1 MDGTCQL
8 QAPCFCNGYFLNG
21 GKCLYPVNANDVD
34 WCRSASA
41 LMTRQIDT
49 NDKTFVVRSDHIRF
63 GRECCGPNY
72 VLIVVRYKGLGRTVQ
87 ELWYVPTEGGRNR
100 VTDVGTQAR

>member
-1 MDGTCQL
+1 M
-8 QAPCFCNGYFLNG
+8 
-21 GKCLYPVNANDVD
+21 V
-34 WCRSASA
+34 ASA
-41 LMTRQIDT
+41 LCVLGHAVLALCWLVKPLGERSH
-49 NDKTFVVRSDHIRF
+49 DKTNRHKRQDFCSAVGPHSF

-100 VTDVGTQAR
+100 VTDA